1 VLDARLVAPETP
13 GGFADRLGGRRI
25 GAVGRRGKHLV
36 VELDG
41 GDALV
46 LHLRMTGQL
55 RWTAGPPEAL
65 PYVRARFALSDGA
78 WLVLSDPRRFGTA
91 RVVRADHAEGGN
103 GWTPPMGI
111 EPLDEGFTARGLA
124 ALLDGRRAPIKA
136 LLLDQSLLAGIGNL
150 YADEALFQAALHPG
164 RPAGMLGR
172 DEVARLHR
180 AIRDRL
186 RAGLAAG
193 GASLDRYRDALG
205 RPGLMQERLRV
216 HRHAGEPC
224 PRCGAAIRKS
234 RVAQRGTYWC
244 PVCQPAP
251 C

>member
-1 VLDARLVAPETP
+1 MLDARLVAPESP
-13 GGFADRLGGRRI
+13 SAFAVGLGGRRL
-25 GAVGRRGKHLV
+25 GTVGRRGKHLV
-36 VELDG
+36 LELDG

-55 RWTAGPPEAL
+55 RWTPGPPEAL

-91 RVVRADHAEGGN
+91 RIVGA
-103 GWTPPMGI
+103 GWSARTGV
-111 EPLDEGFTARGLA
+111 EPLDGGFSAARLG
-124 ALLDGRRAPIKA
+124 ALLAGRRAPVKA
-136 LLLDQSLLAGIGNL
+136 VLLDQSRVAGIGNL
-150 YADEALFQAALHPG
+150 YADEALFQAGIHPE
-164 RPAGMLGR
+164 RPAGTLTG
-172 DEVARLHR
+172 DEVARLRR

-205 RPGLMQERLRV
+205 RPGIMQERLRV

-224 PRCGAAIRKS
+224 PRCGAQVRKT